1 MCGWSFLFSPQAVE
15 DVTVREDP
23 QHNVV
28 SGGVM
33 DERPLRV
40 DEEHV
45 RHPDFLHQAPVEGH
59 ALVGRAR
66 KGQPLILP
74 IVPQIQGHGEVLWE
88 RGRGDR
94 NRNSLWIKSHYE
106 DSTCLLPLVY

>member
-1 MCGWSFLFSPQAVE
+1 MTLPSPQAVQ
-15 DVTVREDP
+15 DVTVRENS
-23 QHNVV
+23 QHDVV

-33 DERPLRV
+33 DERPLGV
-40 DEEHV
+40 DKEHIG
-45 RHPDFLHQAPVEGH
+45 HPDFLHQAPVEGH

-66 KGQPLILP
+66 EGQPVVLP
-74 IVPQIQGHGEVLWE
+74 VVSQIQGHGEVLRG

-106 DSTCLLPLVY
+106 DSTCLLHLVY